1 MNNIKKI
8 ENVTE
13 RKPEKKQF
21 EIIVNGAKKQV
32 KEKAVSFEDVV
43 VLAFGVFDSASNVA
57 YTVTYSYK
65 KGHHNDKGI
74 LVKGDS
80 VKLKEGMVFNVTRTT
95 RS

>member
-1 MNNIKKI
+1 MLKETIKSNIEEQKDRKKSY
-8 ENVTE
+8 
-13 RKPEKKQF
+13 
-21 EIIVNGAKKQV
+21 EIIVNATKKNV
-32 KEKAVSFEDVV
+32 TDKNLSFEEVI
-43 VLAFGVFDSASNVA
+43 VLAFEQYDTSATVA

-80 VKLKEGMVFNVTRTT
+80 VKVKEGMVFNVTRTT